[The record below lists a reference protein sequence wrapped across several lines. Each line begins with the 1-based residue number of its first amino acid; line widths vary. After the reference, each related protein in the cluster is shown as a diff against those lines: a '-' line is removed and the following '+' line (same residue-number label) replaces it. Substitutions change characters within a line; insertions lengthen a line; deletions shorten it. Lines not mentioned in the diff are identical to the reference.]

1 MNVAVISPKTTLYK
15 GTASAVTLPGTL
27 GKFTVL
33 ENHAP
38 IVAVLGK
45 GSVEIQTAGGEVKQS
60 IEIESGFVEVHH
72 NEVSVCVE
80 EAPKHPDA

>member
-1 MNVAVISPKTTLYK
+1 MNVAVISPKTTLFQ
-15 GTASAVTLPGTL
+15 GTATAVTLPGTL

-45 GSVEIQTAGGEVKQS
+45 GNVEIQTVEGEAKQA
-60 IEIESGFVEVHH
+60 IAIESGFVEVHH
-72 NEVSVCVE
+72 NQVSICVE
-80 EAPKHPDA
+80 ETVARQDA